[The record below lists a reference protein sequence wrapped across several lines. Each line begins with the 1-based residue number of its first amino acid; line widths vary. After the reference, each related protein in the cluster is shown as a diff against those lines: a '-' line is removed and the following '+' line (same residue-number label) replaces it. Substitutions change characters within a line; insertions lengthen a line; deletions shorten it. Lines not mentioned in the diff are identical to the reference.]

1 MISTPMQ
8 TGGSLVPCGDL
19 LVTRPKAPT
28 AAQPH
33 GTRAPFAAQLQLV
46 AVLGAD
52 VPAAP
57 PPRGAP
63 V

>member
-1 MISTPMQ
+1 MISYTMQ
-8 TGGSLVPCGDL
+8 TTGAPVPGDDL
-19 LVTRPKAPT
+19 LAARLKPT
-28 AAQPH
+28 CALVH

-52 VPAAP
+52 VPTAP